1 MKNRIYLLA
10 AAWLAISS
18 SLAAQQVFSLE
29 QCRRMAL
36 ENNKQMGI
44 MSQKLLQATEE
55 RKAAFTKNLPSISA
69 SGAYLYNSR
78 ETSLIAHDM
87 MLPIGS
93 LAPDGSFTFTPNQ
106 VNNQFTTVNGQQ
118 VPLDAAG
125 QPFDPRTNPEKI
137 LWKQYTT
144 IPKDELTFNTHNVFA
159 GAVTLTQPVY
169 MGGKIRAYNRIS
181 RFAESLAVSQK
192 DAKASQ
198 VILST
203 DEAYWGI
210 VSLMHKKKLADSYL
224 ALLERLEKDVNAMKR
239 EGVATRSDEL
249 SVEVRLNEAR
259 MTLTQVEDGLTLS
272 KMNLAMICGLPIGGD
287 FTLADS
293 IAVGNDS
300 RNTAPVNIPQS
311 VENRKEIQGLSL
323 AVDMLR
329 EKQNIV
335 RSEYLPSLALTGG
348 YILTSP
354 NLYNGFSL
362 SPKGMFNVGVM
373 LKVPVFSWNERG
385 HKMKVARAETDIARL
400 ELDDAK
406 EKVELQINQ
415 SSFYRNA
422 ARKKADLASSNLEKA
437 RENLRYAQLSYR
449 EGVATLTNV
458 FEAQT
463 AWLSANSQ
471 HIDAQIDRVMADVYL
486 LNATGRLAGEYTDTL
501 TEKTK

>member
-1 MKNRIYLLA
+1 MKTRISLLA
-10 AAWLAISS
+10 IVWLAFSL

-69 SGAYLYNSR
+69 SGTYLYNSR

-93 LAPDGSFTFTPNQ
+93 LAPDGSFTFAPDQ

-118 VPLDAAG
+118 VPLDASG

-259 MTLTQVEDGLTLS
+259 MTLTQVED
-272 KMNLAMICGLPIGGD
+272 A
-287 FTLADS
+287 
-293 IAVGNDS
+293 
-300 RNTAPVNIPQS
+300 
-311 VENRKEIQGLSL
+311 
-323 AVDMLR
+323 
-329 EKQNIV
+329 
-335 RSEYLPSLALTGG
+335 
-348 YILTSP
+348 
-354 NLYNGFSL
+354 
-362 SPKGMFNVGVM
+362 
-373 LKVPVFSWNERG
+373 
-385 HKMKVARAETDIARL
+385 
-400 ELDDAK
+400 
-406 EKVELQINQ
+406 
-415 SSFYRNA
+415 
-422 ARKKADLASSNLEKA
+422 
-437 RENLRYAQLSYR
+437 
-449 EGVATLTNV
+449 
-458 FEAQT
+458 
-463 AWLSANSQ
+463 
-471 HIDAQIDRVMADVYL
+471 
-486 LNATGRLAGEYTDTL
+486 
-501 TEKTK
+501 